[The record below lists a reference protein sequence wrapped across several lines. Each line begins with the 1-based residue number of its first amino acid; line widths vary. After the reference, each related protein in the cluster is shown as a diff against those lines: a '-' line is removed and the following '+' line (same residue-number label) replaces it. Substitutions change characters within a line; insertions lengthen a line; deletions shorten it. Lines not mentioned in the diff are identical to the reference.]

1 MEEFTYIEK
10 PDWVTWDAILACI
23 KASHKV
29 NDKRGFH
36 MTNQEMSV
44 EDLKKKL
51 QSGHCFVALEGEKV
65 VGTCST
71 ILKTGRGWWARG
83 KKIAYNCLDAVL
95 PEYQGTDIFIELRA
109 IRSKFIKSSGVEI
122 IQLNTAEQN
131 KVIQKMALKRGAK
144 YVRYS
149 ATGKGADY
157 YSVIMAE
164 WINGCP
170 FSDRYV
176 NFMYKLSKFIIRAL
190 WKPGYKFRFWIG

>member
-1 MEEFTYIEK
+1 M
-10 PDWVTWDAILACI
+10 
-23 KASHKV
+23 

-51 QSGHCFVALEGEKV
+51 QHGHCFVALEGEKV

-95 PEYQGTDIFIELRA
+95 PEYQGTDIFIDLRS
-109 IRSKFIKSSGVEI
+109 IRSKFIKDSGVEI

-164 WINGCP
+164 WLNGCP
-170 FSDRYV
+170 FNDKFVS
-176 NFMYKLSKFIIRAL
+176 FMYNLSKIIIKTF
-190 WKPGYKFRFWIG
+190 WKPGYKFRFWFN